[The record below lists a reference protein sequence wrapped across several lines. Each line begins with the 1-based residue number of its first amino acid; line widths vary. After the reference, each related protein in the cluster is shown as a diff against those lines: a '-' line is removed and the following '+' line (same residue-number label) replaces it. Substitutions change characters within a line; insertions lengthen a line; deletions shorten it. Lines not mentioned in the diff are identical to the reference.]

1 MNYFEAEDRLYDD
14 KKYTLLLK
22 AWETIHRKSKD
33 VAYWSMYKLVN
44 FKDGLELNRDIKE
57 FKRWEKFEDNIN
69 KELLKIRKKY
79 LEV

>member
-1 MNYFEAEDRLYDD
+1 MIKINLTERQTAVIESAL
-14 KKYTLLLK
+14 
-22 AWETIHRKSKD
+22 
-33 VAYWSMYKLVN
+33 
-44 FKDGLELNRDIKE
+44 FKDGLEFNEDIKE